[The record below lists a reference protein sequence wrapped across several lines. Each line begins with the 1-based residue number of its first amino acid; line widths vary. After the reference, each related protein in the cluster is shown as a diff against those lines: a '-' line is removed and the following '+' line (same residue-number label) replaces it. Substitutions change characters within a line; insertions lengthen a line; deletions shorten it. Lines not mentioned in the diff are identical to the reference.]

1 MALVLAREL
10 LEAGI
15 HFGHNSGRWN
25 PKMNR
30 YIWGKRNRVHIIDV
44 RETVRGIIDAHYF
57 LKKTASRAG
66 PSSSS
71 ARRGRPATS
80 SSARPFAAGSTTSS
94 SAGWGGR

>member
-1 MALVLAREL
+1 MALVFAREL

-15 HFGHNSGRWN
+15 HFGHNTGRWN

-57 LKKTASRAG
+57 LKKTASQGGTFLFVGTKRQ
-66 PSSSS
+66 
-71 ARRGRPATS
+71 ARDIV
-80 SSARPFAAGSTTSS
+80 SARPFAAGSTTSS